1 MSDIRL
7 TNLYEYFSDAFIKW
21 TKKPSWVEEENPGFF
36 DLTEKNLKTFQG
48 NDDIDMTLVDMQAGF
63 SANTSQYAGGIGKG
77 QGFTM
82 SHNEYSGSP
91 VRYGY
96 SFWVSGVRDPNTGIA
111 TYPGR
116 FGMEYAAANHTGE
129 LVYIVTR
136 PDANNTSKTILEYS
150 SYYTN
155 VMPTRIPLSH
165 LNYTSGTQEAPQVE
179 VPFAADRFV
188 GQGVDEFAADIIESG
203 RLYKFDSVIAP
214 SL

>member
-1 MSDIRL
+1 MEQEI
-7 TNLYEYFSDAFIKW
+7 E
-21 TKKPSWVEEENPGFF
+21 GFF

-96 SFWVSGVRDPNTGIA
+96 SFWVSGVRDHNTGSA
-111 TYPGR
+111 TYPVR
-116 FGMEYAAANHTGE
+116 YGMEYAAANHTGE
-129 LVYIVTR
+129 LAYIVTR
-136 PDANNTSKTILEYS
+136 PDANNNSGTILEYS

-155 VMPTRIPLSH
+155 VMPYRIPLSH

-179 VPFAADRFV
+179 VTFTADRFI
-188 GQGVDEFAADIIESG
+188 GPGVDEFCKDLIESG
-203 RLYKFDSVIAP
+203 RLYKFDTADVFAPNPERSV
-214 SL
+214 